1 MALPESVRVKISS
14 EEAGSISI
22 TQVVSRQM
30 PIRDLVEL
38 ILGSAGK
45 DAKRV
50 HEVLLRGATVS
61 GASRFRWQGWDAV
74 PADITE
80 LLSGFPDPDP
90 ARSFDASRCVFA
102 ILRGGAGRIEL
113 AREACL
119 RRRFLRRRSF
129 WECLLEAMAE
139 SPLDYVD
146 YSYRDRADL
155 FLAPASPALLAAIR
169 AGSSLLPYPSLA
181 AQLLGAPVEVVE
193 LYVAR

>member
-22 TQVVSRQM
+22 TQVVSQQM

-50 HEVLLRGATVS
+50 HEVLLRGTTVS

-74 PADITE
+74 PAGITE
-80 LLSGFPDPDP
+80 LLGGFPDPDP
-90 ARSFDASRCVFA
+90 ARPFDASRCVFA
-102 ILRGGAGRIEL
+102 ILRGAACRIDL
-113 AREACL
+113 SREACM

-129 WECLLEAMAE
+129 WECLLEAVAE
-139 SPLDYVD
+139 WPLEYVD